1 MRQNNISAHTKKYG
15 TWCWRALTGMWIV
28 RDSERKLGKSFFLD
42 TFKPDFQRVFE
53 PFPRVFKVFPHSKGF
68 RRISKFQEL
77 VQIII
82 LRSKSA
88 FVQPSLAFKLF
99 AREKVAYVLHE
110 TGNRDNWVLSTGLI
124 MWINHRKEIRKLSN
138 LFTVAN
144 SHYQPSW

>member
-1 MRQNNISAHTKKYG
+1 
-15 TWCWRALTGMWIV
+15 MWIV

-124 MWINHRKEIRKLSN
+124 M
-138 LFTVAN
+138 
-144 SHYQPSW
+144 